1 MTRWKEVLQN
11 EFSDFYELIP
21 CKILM
26 VLCILRNI
34 EEVLLSSQKADQLVE
49 EPVLVDEV

>member
-1 MTRWKEVLQN
+1 MMTRWKVVLQN

-26 VLCILRNI
+26 GALHRNI
-34 EEVLLSSQKADQLVE
+34 EEVRLSSQKADQLVE